1 MRLGVWTLALLVA
14 VFCAMVFAAEVAEYV
29 DRVGE
34 RVQDVRGQA

>member
-14 VFCAMVFAAEVAEYV
+14 VFCAMFFAAQVADYV

-34 RVQDVRGQA
+34 RVQDVSGQS